1 MTLDIDKIFEAP
13 GDKIEQSDLK
23 RLQELGI
30 LGENIHLFDTFE
42 QPGKSYWIK
51 KYKCN
56 SQIFFMFNYFFFSTS
71 LIQQNHINLEKYL
84 QSDEPNIILQ
94 NCNVE
99 NQKDIKGSNKIKQV
113 VIVSNSEF
121 PNISSCEFENEVS
134 KPLKLLIA
142 MYYQEILEFMHTE
155 MKRLKDTM
163 EFVKNINDKI
173 ESNLTN
179 NTDIPVE
186 KAEEI
191 TEENDDVEI

>member
-1 MTLDIDKIFEAP
+1 MYFKLEYTPNNNEHWIAIVNKD
-13 GDKIEQSDLK
+13 EQ
-23 RLQELGI
+23 
-30 LGENIHLFDTFE
+30 NT
-42 QPGKSYWIK
+42 SYT
-51 KYKCN
+51 N
-56 SQIFFMFNYFFFSTS
+56 
-71 LIQQNHINLEKYL
+71 
-84 QSDEPNIILQ
+84 QSY
-94 NCNVE
+94 
-99 NQKDIKGSNKIKQV
+99 
-113 VIVSNSEF
+113 VSE
-121 PNISSCEFENEVS
+121 EVFENEVS
-134 KPLKLLIA
+134 KPLKLLVA